1 MQSWGVRGGAL
12 QAEADDGR
20 SGSEGAPAEEGHDR
34 QQGRGMPANAL
45 PREQRTRCLTS
56 GINRHG
62 AKCGCDV
69 HKHGNRG

>member
-34 QQGRGMPANAL
+34 RAGERDACQCIA
-45 PREQRTRCLTS
+45 QRVEDKMSDFR
-56 GINRHG
+56 N
-62 AKCGCDV
+62 
-69 HKHGNRG
+69 